1 MSQGFAD
8 FWRTIYRNKKSFSGV
23 IILALFIF
31 MAIFGPMLASLDM
44 TVKFDNRYASP
55 SWSHWLGTDYG
66 GRDTLLQLVY
76 GSRDVLTI
84 GLFAALFTL
93 VIGFVVGAV
102 SGFAGGRTDTALMF
116 VTNLFLTI
124 PSFPVLMIV
133 AALVQI
139 KNPVAFSFI
148 LAVWSWA
155 PLARAVRS
163 QLLSLKNR
171 EFIVACRIMGLR
183 MPYILSREI
192 LPNLTPYLAINFI
205 MAAQGAIVASV
216 GLMMLGLAP
225 YSPTNWG
232 MMIQLAVQ
240 NTGGIFNPKGY
251 IYLISPILC
260 LGLFQMSC
268 IFFSNGLE
276 EALNPRLRSN

>member
-1 MSQGFAD
+1 MSQGFID
-8 FWRTIYRNKKSFSGV
+8 FWQTMYRNKKAFSGM
-23 IILALFIF
+23 IILAIFIF
-31 MAIFGPMLASLDM
+31 MAIFGPMMASLDM
-44 TVKFDNRYASP
+44 TVNFDGRYKSP
-55 SWSHWLGTDYG
+55 SFTHWLGTDYG
-66 GRDTLLQLVY
+66 GRDTFLQLVY
-76 GSRDVLTI
+76 GSRDVLSI

-93 VIGFVVGAV
+93 VLGFVIGAV
-102 SGFAGGRTDTALMF
+102 SGFVGGKTDTVLMF
-116 VTNLFLTI
+116 ITNLFLTV

-139 KNPVAFSFI
+139 KNPIMFSFI
-148 LAVWSWA
+148 LAAWSWA
-155 PLARAVRS
+155 PLARAIRS

-171 EFIVACRIMGLR
+171 EFIIACRIMGLKT
-183 MPYILSREI
+183 PYILFREI

-251 IYLISPILC
+251 IYLISPIMC
-260 LGLFQMSC
+260 LGLFQMAC

-276 EALNPRLRSN
+276 EALNPRLRS